1 MFLQRLLLVLVFA
14 HGTVL
19 AAPVPKTTT
28 DADAV
33 HASASADAV
42 ATRTC
47 AELIEET
54 YGCSTAAG
62 SCGLCV
68 TRAWPRLR
76 NEAAC
81 AGLGHGELVQH
92 CGPVHDA
99 ADESESDDG
108 IGMSGLFKSTWAA
121 SDPVNTTLPALMKYL
136 TVESTLDSCPGQ
148 VCACGECG
156 RTQMLPSGTVQF
168 GLHTVAAKG
177 INDCRSTSPLSGD
190 LTVADVEAIFDEEL
204 GDMSTYSPYMDYNA
218 MLWTP
223 ATTLDSY
230 RQAFDADGVL
240 TLKLQWPCFYDD
252 SETTCY
258 SLIWHIPQSM
268 VTIEIASNQTATPD
282 DFVVEG
288 FPRHEFVTKE
298 LPTHDYAEPLHDSR
312 AVDDIDEIID
322 WYDRV
327 LGVSPTATREGADS
341 SVTVVFAYPS
351 SSKMGHDANIQYVY
365 RPATGSKSQGT
376 STSWLQSYWNSVSD
390 KYMTNMTSMW
400 PIW

>member
-1 MFLQRLLLVLVFA
+1 MMLQRVLLALAFV
-14 HGTVL
+14 HGTAN
-19 AAPVPKTTT
+19 AA
-28 DADAV
+28 
-33 HASASADAV
+33 AV
-42 ATRTC
+42 ASTTRTC
-47 AELIEET
+47 AELIEAE
-54 YGCSTAAG
+54 YGCSTTE
-62 SCGLCV
+62 STCGVCV

-92 CGPVHDA
+92 CDPVRDA
-99 ADESESDDG
+99 VEESESDDG

-136 TVESTLDSCPGQ
+136 TVESTPDSCPGQ
-148 VCACGECG
+148 ICACGSCG

-177 INDCRSTSPLSGD
+177 INDCRATSPLSGD

-204 GDMSTYSPYMDYNA
+204 GDMTSYSPYMDYNA

-230 RQAFDADGVL
+230 RQAFDDDGVP

-252 SETTCY
+252 DSETMCY

-268 VTIEIASNQTATPD
+268 VTIEIASNETATPD
-282 DFVVEG
+282 DFTVEA

-312 AVDDIDEIID
+312 AVDDIDEIVD

-327 LGVSPTATREGADS
+327 LGLSPTATREGEDS

-351 SSKMGHDANIQYVY
+351 RYCRA
-365 RPATGSKSQGT
+365 
-376 STSWLQSYWNSVSD
+376 
-390 KYMTNMTSMW
+390 
-400 PIW
+400 